1 MFAINIFI
9 IVSVV
14 IVAQAAIV
22 KPRLLNPVGEQFA
35 WPVTWTLS
43 GSPNV
48 AFGVFISWLL
58 LVSRACPSWA
68 WQWQAEGCVCVE
80 SAMTTVI
87 CPLRF
92 SPSHATFR
100 ISDSCLAQLRYILC

>member
-14 IVAQAAIV
+14 IVVAQAAIV
-22 KPRLLNPVGEQFA
+22 KPRLLNPGGEQFT

-68 WQWQAEGCVCVE
+68 WQWQAEGCVCGECNDYCHLPIEVFPI
-80 SAMTTVI
+80 S
-87 CPLRF
+87 CHF
-92 SPSHATFR
+92 SH
-100 ISDSCLAQLRYILC
+100 Q